1 MKFSLRIV
9 TEQDMQDYINSQNT
23 SKHFSTCTYQKTCT
37 KLIFGVFVP
46 FPFLLL
52 DFSISLD
59 IPHISQMIESPT
71 LKITHKLRLNIR
83 FMDSTKE
90 RAMSLSFPL
99 HICTVPK
106 AESTA
111 WNPERISVDNYLE
124 RDVSLTYPDLLLMT
138 SEESAQRA
146 QFSEDEYNKLPSY
159 REALHEGAPPSPFLE
174 DNI

>member
-1 MKFSLRIV
+1 
-9 TEQDMQDYINSQNT
+9 
-23 SKHFSTCTYQKTCT
+23 
-37 KLIFGVFVP
+37 
-46 FPFLLL
+46 

-90 RAMSLSFPL
+90 RSMSLSFPL
-99 HICTVPK
+99 RICTTPR
-106 AESTA
+106 AESFTL
-111 WNPERISVDNYLE
+111 NPERASVNNYL
-124 RDVSLTYPDLLLMT
+124 DTHVSPTYPDLLLLT
-138 SEESAQRA
+138 SEESTQRA